1 MGAAGRGAWWELA
14 VPNTCA
20 ILLARASRPPA
31 WLARGVESVELEFQE
46 SPVTESERSVLLRDF
61 DRSVWGTD
69 AQAVWKELRRAGPIV
84 EIRDDLVLA
93 TSTEAVEQVLGSP
106 EPVLVQSRGWVFRVG
121 NGRDPL
127 ANRPTPAR
135 GLPQSTGSTLFA
147 TKDGRTRTRGGI
159 ALE

>member
-1 MGAAGRGAWWELA
+1 MGDARRGASWELT
-14 VPNTCA
+14 VPNKCA
-20 ILLARASRPPA
+20 ILLARASGPSA
-31 WLARGVESVELEFQE
+31 WLARGVESVDLEFQE

-84 EIRDDLVLA
+84 EIRDDLVVA

-106 EPVLVQSRGWVFRVG
+106 NLFSSNPEAGYLGSETGAI
-121 NGRDPL
+121 PL
-127 ANRPTPAR
+127 RTAPAR
-135 GLPQSTGSTLFA
+135 GLPQGAGSTLFA

-159 ALE
+159 ALQ